1 MTVNHGVKAACRH
14 VPLSPASDT
23 NHWTEVALPQLSTPR
38 AGHSII
44 AMETAGHLPL
54 IKGEDDMNATRVPI
68 GRTLLV
74 FGGGDNEGQFY
85 SDVTTV
91 AVKDLLVAL

>member
-1 MTVNHGVKAACRH
+1 M
-14 VPLSPASDT
+14 
-23 NHWTEVALPQLSTPR
+23 ALPQLSTPR

-54 IKGEDDMNATRVPI
+54 IKGEDDMNATR
-68 GRTLLV
+68 TLLV

>member
-1 MTVNHGVKAACRH
+1 M
-14 VPLSPASDT
+14 
-23 NHWTEVALPQLSTPR
+23 ALPQLSAPR

-44 AMETAGHLPL
+44 AMEMAGHLPL
-54 IKGEDDMNATRVPI
+54 I

-74 FGGGDNEGQFY
+74 FGGGDNEGHFY

-91 AVKDLLVAL
+91 AVEDLLAAL

>member
-1 MTVNHGVKAACRH
+1 M
-14 VPLSPASDT
+14 
-23 NHWTEVALPQLSTPR
+23 ALPQLSTPR

-68 GRTLLV
+68 DRTLLV

>member
-1 MTVNHGVKAACRH
+1 MMVIK
-14 VPLSPASDT
+14 PLWPASDT
-23 NHWTEVALPQLSTPR
+23 NRWTEVALPQLSAPR
-38 AGHSII
+38 AGHSIV
-44 AMETAGHLPL
+44 AMETAGHLPH
-54 IKGEDDMNATRVPI
+54 V

-91 AVKDLLVAL
+91 AVQDLLAAL